1 MCTLHASSAWIIAFP
16 LFPLFSISIFLSLL
30 FIFQSYT
37 AMKRHAIDLPTD
49 FTVTFFCLYNFQA
62 TALSR
67 VYNPLPNRC
76 RSRSLGG
83 KCMVITRE
91 GNLRTIRRGEIE
103 IRGTKE
109 GTNERG
115 RDERDE
121 RVFRYPFSRWIAV
134 FIRQP
139 GSNSRREMS

>member
-1 MCTLHASSAWIIAFP
+1 M
-16 LFPLFSISIFLSLL
+16 
-30 FIFQSYT
+30 
-37 AMKRHAIDLPTD
+37 
-49 FTVTFFCLYNFQA
+49 FTILYQIVVEVD
-62 TALSR
+62 R
-67 VYNPLPNRC
+67 W
-76 RSRSLGG
+76 G